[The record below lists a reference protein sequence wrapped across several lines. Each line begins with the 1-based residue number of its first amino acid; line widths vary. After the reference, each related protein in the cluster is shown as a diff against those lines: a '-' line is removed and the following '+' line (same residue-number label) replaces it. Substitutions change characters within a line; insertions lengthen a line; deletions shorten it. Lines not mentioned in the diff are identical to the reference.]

1 MTVTDPNKYQLTDDQ
16 LAFLVGVRRFCR
28 ERIEP
33 RAAEIDISAEFP
45 SDLFRQMGELSYM
58 GAPYAEEWGG
68 AGCDAVMV
76 CLLLEEVS
84 RASGA
89 VGSSLNAHISL
100 ASSVIANHGT
110 EEQKRK
116 YLIELT
122 SGRKIGAFGLTE
134 PSGGS
139 NAGACRTRA
148 VNKGGRWVL
157 SGSKQFITNS
167 PVADIFVVTARTA
180 DGSGSKGVSAFILE
194 RGMKGFTVGK
204 EDKKMGVNGSPTAQL
219 FFDEVEVPP
228 ENIIGAE
235 GKGFR
240 QFAQT
245 LDRGRINVAS
255 LSVGLG
261 QAALDAAIRYATE
274 REQFGRKIAAFQ
286 GIQWPIAEMAT
297 EIEAARLLTLNAAR
311 MHDSGLPIKMEGAMA
326 KFFAAEASLK
336 ACSAAIEIHGGNGYM
351 RDFPVERYYRD
362 AKMYQIGEGT
372 SQIQRLVIARELLG
386 RFDF

>member
-1 MTVTDPNKYQLTDDQ
+1 MTRPAANKYQLTGEQ
-16 LAFLVGVRRFCR
+16 LAFQDGVRRFCR
-28 ERIEP
+28 ERVEP
-33 RAAEIDISAEFP
+33 RAAEIDASSTFP
-45 SDLFRQMGELSYM
+45 ADLFREMAELGFL
-58 GAPYAEEWGG
+58 GAPYPEEWGG

-100 ASSVIANHGT
+100 ASSVIAGHGT
-110 EEQKRK
+110 AEQKQK
-116 YLIELT
+116 YLTELT

-139 NAGACRTRA
+139 DAAACRTTA
-148 VNKGGRWVL
+148 VLRKGHWVID
-157 SGSKQFITNS
+157 GTKQFVTNS
-167 PVADIFVVTARTA
+167 PVADIFVITARTSGA
-180 DGSGSKGVSAFILE
+180 GGSRGVSAFVLE
-194 RGMKGFTVGK
+194 RGMKGFTVGP
-204 EDKKMGVNGSPTAQL
+204 EDRKMGVNGSPTAQL
-219 FFDEVEVPP
+219 VLDGVEVPAANLVG
-228 ENIIGAE
+228 EE

-245 LDRGRINVAS
+245 LGRGRINVAA

-261 QAALDAAIRYATE
+261 QAALDAVIKYAGE

-286 GIQWPIAEMAT
+286 GVQWPIAEMAT
-297 EIEAARLLTLNAAR
+297 EIEAARLLTHNAAR
-311 MHDSGLPIKMEGAMA
+311 MYDAGLPIKMEGAMA

-336 ACSAAIEIHGGNGYM
+336 ACSAAIEIHGGYGYM

-386 RFDF
+386 RFEL

>member
-1 MTVTDPNKYQLTDDQ
+1 MTPAGANKYQLTEDQ
-16 LAFLVGVRRFCR
+16 LAFLDGVRRFCG
-28 ERIEP
+28 ERIAP
-33 RAAEIDISAEFP
+33 RAAEIDATAEFP
-45 SDLFRQMGELSYM
+45 RDLFKEMGELGFL
-58 GAPYAEEWGG
+58 GAPYAREWGG

-116 YLIELT
+116 YLTQLT
-122 SGRKIGAFGLTE
+122 SGRAIGAFGLTE

-139 NAGACRTRA
+139 NAAACRTRA
-148 VNKGGRWVL
+148 VNKGGHWLL
-157 SGSKQFITNS
+157 SGAKQFITNA

-180 DGSGSKGVSAFILE
+180 DGTDSRGVSAFILE
-194 RGMKGFTVGK
+194 RGMQGFTVGR
-204 EDKKMGVNGSPTAQL
+204 DDRKMGVNGSPTAQL
-219 FFDEVEVPP
+219 FLDEVEVPAG
-228 ENIIGAE
+228 NMIGEE

-240 QFAQT
+240 EFAQT

-311 MHDSGLPIKMEGAMA
+311 MYDAGLPIKLEGAMA

-336 ACSAAIEIHGGNGYM
+336 ACSAAIEVHGGYGYM